1 MAQRPR
7 VPYRFRYTGELQS
20 RAGVFIV
27 LYPVLFRTHQK
38 SKLTTIVVPDANYLT
53 VEAPSFR
60 RALRRAQEETV
71 AAFNAAKS
79 RGERI
84 NRPSPVETV
93 KKLRNYRTWS
103 IAHVE
108 IPWAREVFDRLFC
121 DVTASLREGAGLT
134 SEDMAGKLGLSK
146 RAYNRYERR
155 KPLPHSLIARF
166 CAIVGVSSDDMFRM
180 VATRATTLVVVH
192 GRHTLASPSEAAA

>member
-1 MAQRPR
+1 M
-7 VPYRFRYTGELQS
+7 
-20 RAGVFIV
+20 

-38 SKLTTIVVPDANYLT
+38 SKHTTIVVPDANYLT

-84 NRPSPVETV
+84 NRPSPVETL
-93 KKLRNYRTWS
+93 KKLPNYRTWS

-108 IPWAREVFDRLFC
+108 ILWAREVFDRLFC
-121 DVTASLREGAGLT
+121 EVTASLREGAGLA

-146 RAYNRYERR
+146 RAYDRCERR

-180 VATRATTLVVVH
+180 VATQATTLVVVH
-192 GRHTLASPSEAAA
+192 RRHTPASPSEAAD

>member
-1 MAQRPR
+1 M
-7 VPYRFRYTGELQS
+7 
-20 RAGVFIV
+20 

-38 SKLTTIVVPDANYLT
+38 SKHTTIVVPDANYLT

-84 NRPSPVETV
+84 KRPSPVETL
-93 KKLRNYRTWS
+93 KKLPNYRTWS

-108 IPWAREVFDRLFC
+108 ILSAREVFDRLFC
-121 DVTASLREGAGLT
+121 EVTASLREGAGLA
-134 SEDMAGKLGLSK
+134 SEDMAGKLGLST
-146 RAYNRYERR
+146 RAYDRCERR

-166 CAIVGVSSDDMFRM
+166 CAIVGVTTDDMFRM
-180 VATRATTLVVVH
+180 VATQATTLVVVH
-192 GRHTLASPSEAAA
+192 RRHSLASPSEVAARLQR